1 MLRPSSCR
9 LMQTATPHID
19 AARYD
24 AEAVRAQFPILQREV
39 NGQPLVYLDNAASSQ
54 KPRRVL
60 DRMARYYE
68 QENANVHRGVHT
80 LSQEATDRYEGARE
94 LIREY
99 INAETSNEVIY
110 TRGST
115 EAINLVAST
124 YGRTN
129 VGEGDEVVISA
140 LEHHSNIV
148 PWQMLCEEKGARL
161 KIIPVNDAG
170 EVEVNALPELLSP
183 RTKLLAVAHISNAL
197 GTILPLTQIIE
208 LAHEQGVPV
217 LIDGAQAAPH
227 TRIDVRALDADFYCF
242 SGHKMF
248 GPTGIGILYGK
259 PELLDAMPPYQGGG
273 DMIESVSFEKTSF
286 NTLPYKFEAGTP
298 HIAGAVG
305 LGEAVSFLQDLDLD
319 AVAVYEQ
326 ELLDYATRRL
336 LEIPGLRIV
345 GTASQKAS
353 VISFLVG
360 DSHPYDVG
368 TLLDQLGIAVRT
380 GHHCAQPLMERL
392 GVPGTV
398 RASLALY
405 NTRDDVDRLVEGL
418 LRVKSMLE

>member
-1 MLRPSSCR
+1 
-9 LMQTATPHID
+9 MQTATPHID

-39 NGQPLVYLDNAASSQ
+39 NGHPLVYLDNAASSQ

-60 DRMARYYE
+60 DRMAQYYE
-68 QENANVHRGVHT
+68 HENANVHRGVHT
-80 LSQEATDRYEGARE
+80 LSQEATDRYEAARE
-94 LIREY
+94 LIREH

-110 TRGST
+110 TRGCT
-115 EAINLVAST
+115 EAINLVAAT
-124 YGRTN
+124 YGRAN

-161 KIIPVNDAG
+161 RIIPVNEAG
-170 EVEVNALPELLSP
+170 EVEVDKLPELLSA
-183 RTKLLAVAHISNAL
+183 RTKLVAVSHISNAL
-197 GTILPLTQIIE
+197 GTILPLKQIIE
-208 LAHEQGVPV
+208 LAHERGVPV
-217 LIDGAQAAPH
+217 LVDGAQAAPH
-227 TRIDVRALDADFYCF
+227 TKIDVRALNADFYCF

-259 PELLDAMPPYQGGG
+259 AELLESMPPYQGGG

-305 LGEAVSFLQDLDLD
+305 LGEAVSFLRDVDLD
-319 AVAVYEQ
+319 AVAGYEQ
-326 ELLDYATRRL
+326 GLLDYATQRL
-336 LEIPGLRIV
+336 LEIPGLRII
-345 GTASQKAS
+345 GTAAQKAS
-353 VISFLVG
+353 VISFLMG

-368 TLLDQLGIAVRT
+368 TLLDKLGIAVRT

-392 GVPGTV
+392 AVPGTV

-405 NTRDDVDRLVEGL
+405 NTRDDVDRLVDGL
-418 LRVKSMLE
+418 LRVKSMLD